1 MNVGVI
7 ASIVDREAND
17 NSRTATIITNFND
30 IKVEIK
36 LNSVEKISTVKRKL
50 LITKIKYI
58 ND

>member
-7 ASIVDREAND
+7 ASIVDREANH

-58 ND
+58 NN